1 MNTNTPDTTATIR
14 QFEAM
19 TRAYHDANDRI
30 ETAAAQGLEGDELE
44 ALGDEF
50 IARRDAFMQTPA
62 PDLAGLHAKLKT
74 VFAADENGF
83 TVEWSHRYLA
93 QTLADID
100 RLLRPT
106 AALPEKEEA

>member
-1 MNTNTPDTTATIR
+1 MADTATDTIATIR

-19 TRAYHDANDRI
+19 TRAYYDANGRI
-30 ETAAAQGLEGDELE
+30 EAAAAQGLEGDDLE

-62 PDLAGLHAKLKT
+62 PNLAGLHAKLKT

-83 TVEWSHRYLA
+83 TVEWSHKYLA

-100 RLLRPT
+100 RLLAPA
-106 AALPEKEEA
+106 AALPANAEA